1 MSEIRVLNLCHKKVD
16 FGRYLQTVALNKLE
30 TSSSIQARSVKSQS
44 LTIKYGVPQG
54 SVLGSLLSLIYMN
67 DISKCSK
74 II

>member
-1 MSEIRVLNLCHKKVD
+1 MPQKVD

-30 TSSSIQARSVKSQS
+30 TSSSIQAKSVKSQI

-67 DISKCSK
+67 DICKCSK
-74 II
+74 IISLI